1 MILAEIDLTATK
13 ILTPNSGVREAGFVL
28 SHISVGWA
36 WPWVLVAG
44 CGSAHPRRSRRRA
57 IERNHVC
64 DCILNPR
71 GRLASL

>member
-13 ILTPNSGVREAGFVL
+13 ILTPNSGIRIIAHIGRLGVR
-28 SHISVGWA
+28 A